1 MDLRKFVQEILVIL
15 IAMPLFI
22 GLVVLEPPVSAWK
35 GWRRRRRQRLAPVL
49 SPQEQFAAVQRDTE
63 SRREA
68 FPSEPSE
75 SEDEY
80 RLPTL
85 PMTVFD
91 PDQRDIQGITPLIDA
106 VHRRSTAKVYQLLDA
121 EANTEIRLPTNDETV
136 LILAT
141 KNNDFDI
148 VLMLLRARARVDAF
162 GYSGMTALMYAAC
175 YGYTPIARILLEY
188 GADPN
193 RTTKAGRSARFY
205 ASRSNRNNIGNLF
218 EPMTSERFSTEGR
231 QE

>member
-1 MDLRKFVQEILVIL
+1 MELRKFVQEMLVL
-15 IAMPLFI
+15 LVAMPLFI
-22 GLVVLEPPVSAWK
+22 GLVVLEPPLSAWK
-35 GWRRRRRQRLAPVL
+35 GWRKRRRQRHVPTL

-63 SRREA
+63 RCREVS
-68 FPSEPSE
+68 PPDTSE

-85 PMTVFD
+85 PMSVFD
-91 PDQRDIQGITPLIDA
+91 PDQRDIFGITPLIDA
-106 VHRRSTAKVYQLLDA
+106 VQKRNAVKVRKLLDA
-121 EANTEIRLPTNDETV
+121 EADTEIRQPTNDETV

-148 VLMLLRARARVDAF
+148 VLMLLRAGARVDGY

-193 RTTKAGRSARFY
+193 RKTKAGRSARFY
-205 ASRSNRNNIGNLF
+205 ASRSNRNNIANLF
-218 EPMTSERFSTEGR
+218 EPLRNESSHTEG
-231 QE
+231 QYE